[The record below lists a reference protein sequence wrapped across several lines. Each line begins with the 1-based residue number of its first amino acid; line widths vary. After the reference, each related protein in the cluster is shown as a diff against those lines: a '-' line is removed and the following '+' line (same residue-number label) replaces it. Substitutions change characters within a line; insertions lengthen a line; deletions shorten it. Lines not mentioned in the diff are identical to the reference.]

1 MSKIRIITVLAI
13 FAIGYTSKSNTLSQ
27 SFLQETGGM
36 VDIPPQGCVLIANCQ
51 TKLND
56 NVFSKQIDRLKSVT
70 HVNFKTIS
78 VSKFDLFTTVK
89 ALKKQEKASVA
100 VFIVDEPNL
109 PVSIVAPEENWG
121 IVNIAAITA
130 TDGDNTISTS
140 RAQIAFMRT
149 SILTLGAWTS
159 DGNSIL
165 KGVTD
170 LSQLDSLKG
179 KSITLFE
186 IRDIMNHLLLL
197 GIKRGYSTTYRQAYM
212 EGLAPAPTN
221 DYQRAIIE
229 QVKADKERGPTNPI
243 KIPMPKKRK

>member
-1 MSKIRIITVLAI
+1 MLKIRIITVILI
-13 FAIGYTSKSNTLSQ
+13 FAFGHTSMSNILSQ

-36 VDIPPQGCVLIANCQ
+36 VDIPPQGCVLVANCQ
-51 TKLND
+51 NKLSASI
-56 NVFSKQIDRLKSVT
+56 FSEQIERLKSVT

-78 VSKFDLFTTVK
+78 VGKFDLFTTVNE
-89 ALKKQEKASVA
+89 LKEQEKASVA

-109 PVSIVAPEENWG
+109 PISIVAPEENWG
-121 IVNIAAITA
+121 IVNIAVINGN
-130 TDGDNTISTS
+130 DCDNTTLTS

-149 SILTLGAWTS
+149 SILTLGAWTN

-165 KGVTD
+165 KGITD
-170 LSQLDSLKG
+170 FSQLDSIKG
-179 KSITLFE
+179 RTMTLFE

-197 GIKRGYSTTYRQAYM
+197 GVKRGYTTTYRQAYM

-243 KIPMPKKRK
+243 KIPMPKKK